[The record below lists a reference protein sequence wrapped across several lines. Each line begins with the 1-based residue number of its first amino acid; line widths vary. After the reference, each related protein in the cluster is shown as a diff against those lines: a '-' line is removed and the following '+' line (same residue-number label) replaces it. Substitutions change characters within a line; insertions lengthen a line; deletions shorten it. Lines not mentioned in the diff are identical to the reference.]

1 MITCVPSVR
10 GKTLLLVAALSLAL
24 APRVFSSNL
33 LVYNNADSG
42 AGSLRQAISSNNA
55 TAGGNTII
63 FSNVVTGTITL
74 TNGQLL
80 ISKSLTLI
88 GPGANVLA
96 VSGNHAS
103 RVFYL
108 TNATVNLSGLTITN
122 GMINGNGAG
131 IFNDHATLT

>member
-74 TNGQLL
+74 TSGELV
-80 ISKSLTLI
+80 ISKNLDLV
-88 GPGANVLA
+88 GPGANLLA
-96 VSGNHAS
+96 VNGNAAS
-103 RVFYL
+103 RVFDIS
-108 TNATVNLSGLTITN
+108 TGTVSISGLAITN
-122 GMINGNGAG
+122 GRVT
-131 IFNDHATLT
+131 NDLGGCI